1 MPDLLPCRRAL
12 VAASA
17 ALAASALSS
26 LPAPARAQEAPW
38 PNRPIRIVVPYPPGG
53 GSDVTARLIATGL
66 QAALGQSVVIDNRA
80 GATGVVG
87 TEAVARSAP
96 DGYTLLLADLPHTVV
111 PHLMP
116 NLPFD
121 PVADF
126 AAVSVVG
133 VAPMILF
140 ANPRLPAADAK
151 AFAELARARPDGY
164 SIALAGIGGNTH
176 LMSELFQRLEHVKLV
191 QVPYR
196 GSGPAITDLAA
207 GQVQVSFTTMLT
219 ATPFL
224 QNNSI
229 RALGV
234 ATTERMA
241 ELPGTPTFREQGIDL
256 VAAHWWGLLAPAGTP
271 EPIVNRIAAAL
282 AGAVQ
287 DPAIRSRM
295 AAMGLI
301 PQATGP
307 AAFSSLIR
315 SDLARWGELVR
326 AANIRIE

>member
-1 MPDLLPCRRAL
+1 MSHLPLRRRRL
-12 VAASA
+12 
-17 ALAASALSS
+17 LAASALLPS
-26 LPAPARAQEAPW
+26 LAAPALAQEAPW
-38 PNRPIRIVVPYPPGG
+38 PSRPIRIVVPYPPGG
-53 GSDVTARLIATGL
+53 GSDVTARLVATGI

-80 GATGVVG
+80 GASGVIG

-96 DGYTLLLADLPHTVV
+96 DGYTLLLADLPHTAV

-126 AAVSVVG
+126 ASVSLVG

-140 ANPRLPAADAK
+140 ANPRLPARDAR
-151 AFAELARARPDGY
+151 AFAELARARPDGF

-176 LMSELFQRLEHVKLV
+176 LMSEMFQRVTGTKLV

-196 GSGPAITDLAA
+196 GSGPSITDLAA
-207 GQVQVSFTTMLT
+207 GQVQVAFTTMLT
-219 ATPFL
+219 AAPFL
-224 QNNSI
+224 QNNTI

-234 ATTERMA
+234 ATAERMP
-241 ELPGTPTFREQGIDL
+241 ELPDTPTFREQGIDL

-271 EPIVNRIAAAL
+271 APIVERVAAAL

-287 DPAIRSRM
+287 EPTIRARM
-295 AAMGLI
+295 ATMGLV

-307 AAFSSLIR
+307 AAFASLIR

-326 AANIRIE
+326 AAQIRIE

>member
-1 MPDLLPCRRAL
+1 MNRPSLRRRAL
-12 VAASA
+12 
-17 ALAASALSS
+17 LAAPAAWATPAL
-26 LPAPARAQEAPW
+26 AQEAPW
-38 PNRPIRIVVPYPPGG
+38 PNRTIRIIVPYPPGG
-53 GSDVTARLIATGL
+53 GSDVTARLVAPGI

-96 DGYTLLLADLPHTVV
+96 DGYTLLLVDLPHTVV

-126 AAVSVVG
+126 SAVSLVG

-140 ANPRLPAADAK
+140 ANPRLPARDAK
-151 AFAELARARPDGY
+151 AFAELARVRPDGY

-176 LMSELFQRLEHVKLV
+176 LMSELFQRVTGTKLV

-196 GSGPAITDLAA
+196 GSGPSITDLAA
-207 GQVQVSFTTMLT
+207 GQVQVAFTTMLT
-219 ATPFL
+219 AAPFL
-224 QNNSI
+224 QNGTI
-229 RALGV
+229 KALGV

-241 ELPGTPTFREQGIDL
+241 ELPDTPTFREQGIDL

-271 EPIVNRIAAAL
+271 QPIVDRIAAAV
-282 AGAVQ
+282 ASSVQ
-287 DPAIRSRM
+287 DPAIRPRM
-295 AAMGLI
+295 ATMGLI

-307 AAFSSLIR
+307 AAFSALIR

-326 AANIRIE
+326 AAHIKIE